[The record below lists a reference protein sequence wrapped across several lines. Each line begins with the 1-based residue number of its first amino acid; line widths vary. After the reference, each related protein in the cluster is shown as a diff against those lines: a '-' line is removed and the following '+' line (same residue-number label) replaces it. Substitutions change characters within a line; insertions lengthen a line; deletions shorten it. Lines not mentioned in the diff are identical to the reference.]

1 MHTKLFRIWAKALGE
16 KASERKAEADM
27 IALVRNA
34 VTKLNSIRS
43 PTPLAVYR
51 KRNYSVYTL
60 LHCHA

>member
-27 IALVRNA
+27 HA

-51 KRNYSVYTL
+51 KRNYSVHTL